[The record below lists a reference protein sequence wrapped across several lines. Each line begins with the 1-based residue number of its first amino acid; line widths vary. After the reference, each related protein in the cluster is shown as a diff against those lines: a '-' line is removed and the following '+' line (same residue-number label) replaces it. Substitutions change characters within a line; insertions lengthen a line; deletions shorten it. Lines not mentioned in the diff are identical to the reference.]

1 MRRYRVTASALN
13 VRRGPGTNY
22 RRMGRLRRGQV
33 VEPVDAPGWLPVMLR
48 DGRVGWVSAR
58 YLEGLP
64 EAPKP
69 GPEPEYDFSTKRGT
83 VEAIKAECRWQ
94 GLGLPAQI
102 AYVLATVE
110 WETARKFRP
119 VREAFWLSESWRRH
133 LRYYPYYGRGYVQ
146 LTWKE
151 NYEKYT
157 AKLRERFPER
167 AAEIDLVAD
176 PDQAMVPEYAL
187 FILVDGFRT
196 GTFTGRKIEDYI
208 NAERTDF
215 INARRCINALD
226 RAEEIAALAEGW
238 FETVR
243 A

>member
-22 RRMGRLRRGQV
+22 RRIGRLRRGQV

-48 DGRVGWVSAR
+48 DGRVGWVAAK
-58 YLEGLP
+58 YLEALP
-64 EAPKP
+64 ETPE
-69 GPEPEYDFSTKRGT
+69 PEPEYDFSTKEGT
-83 VEAIKAECRWQ
+83 VEAIKAECRRQ
-94 GLGLPAQI
+94 GLGLPSQI

-110 WETARKFRP
+110 WETARKFKP
-119 VREAFWLSESWRRH
+119 VREAFWLSESWRRRH

-146 LTWKE
+146 LTWRE

-167 AAEIDLVAD
+167 AEGIDLVAD
-176 PDQAMVPEYAL
+176 PDQAMVSEYAL
-187 FILVDGFRT
+187 FILVDGFKM
-196 GTFTGRKIEDYI
+196 GAFTGKKLTDYV

-215 INARRCINALD
+215 FNARRCINALD
-226 RAEEIAALAEGW
+226 RAEEIAALAAEWLGC
-238 FETVR
+238 V
-243 A
+243 

>member
-22 RRMGRLRRGQV
+22 RRIGRLRRGHV
-33 VEPVDAPGWLPVMLR
+33 VEPVDAPDWLPIMLR
-48 DGRVGWVSAR
+48 DGRVGWVSAK
-58 YLEGLP
+58 YLEALP

-69 GPEPEYDFSTKRGT
+69 GPEPEYDFSTKQGT
-83 VEAIKAECRWQ
+83 IEAIKAECRRQ
-94 GLGLPAQI
+94 GLSLPAQI

-110 WETARKFRP
+110 WETARRFKP
-119 VREAFWLSESWRRH
+119 VREAYWLSESWRRRH

-146 LTWKE
+146 LTWE
-151 NYEKYT
+151 ANYRQYT
-157 AKLRERFPER
+157 EKLRERFPER

-176 PDQAMVPEYAL
+176 PDQAMEPEYAL

-196 GTFTGRKIEDYI
+196 GAFTGKKLEDYI
-208 NAERTDF
+208 NAGRTDF

-238 FETVR
+238 LKEF
-243 A
+243 